1 MSIRR
6 GAGAV
11 ALVAAVAL
19 ATGGTA
25 TAATAATAAATTKAT
40 SATAAAANAATMN
53 AAAVAAASVRPGA
66 AATANAGPGVTHEEN
81 PRVPEGAVWTEA
93 YFPSADRSGVELHAD
108 VLRPVGLSARAKTP
122 VILAVGPYFG
132 HAGQTGP
139 EGWTQT
145 GPSSRFADFT
155 SGTDLFARGYT
166 YVMVDLR
173 GFGGSTGCLD
183 WVGPGEQADVR
194 AAIQWASR
202 QPWSTGK
209 VGMYGKSYDA
219 VTGLVGNNLRLNALK
234 AVVAQEPVWNM
245 YNYLFSNEVPRPN
258 VTGTPNAY
266 NGIAT
271 IAPLPDDSDRYKA
284 NAAYETSHP
293 ECLADNL
300 TNNNNPELN
309 SPYWR
314 ARNLAAAAKG
324 TTTPLFVTQGFIEN
338 NTKPEDME
346 EYLDN
351 HRGVERGWLGQWEHV
366 RGNETNGDGQLL
378 QGRAG
383 FFDEVMRFY
392 DYYLKGIRPAVHDPA
407 YAIED
412 STGVWRA
419 QPTWP
424 LPTSAS
430 TESLPDGQYVDDG
443 AASALAAPQDRQWD
457 MEHYAD
463 PVPLAANKLAAG
475 DTHSNFSWSTP
486 VRSRLRIT
494 ATPSV
499 TFAASAPGNVMV
511 RLWDVAPDG
520 TSVMFDENVALIERA
535 GRVAFDLKS
544 TDWTLETGHQL
555 GVQIGTIGSGSWRD
569 TPSGNTI
576 TVTRARLGFEFQ
588 NPRFDV
594 PTQGDRSPFLD
605 TYLRQYTRTLTGV
618 GPGTFRLGR

>member
-1 MSIRR
+1 MGIRR
-6 GAGAV
+6 R
-11 ALVAAVAL
+11 
-19 ATGGTA
+19 A
-25 TAATAATAAATTKAT
+25 TAAVGALVVVASLAV
-40 SATAAAANAATMN
+40 SGPAAAAAPA
-53 AAAVAAASVRPGA
+53 PG
-66 AATANAGPGVTHEEN
+66 GVTHEEN

-93 YFPSADRSGVELHAD
+93 YFPSADHSGVQLHAD
-108 VLRPVGLSARAKTP
+108 VLRPANLSPAVRTP
-122 VILAVGPYFG
+122 VILAVGPYFA

-139 EGWTQT
+139 EGWAQT

-155 SGTDLFARGYT
+155 SGTGLFARGYT

-194 AAIQWASR
+194 AAIQWVAKQS
-202 QPWSTGK
+202 WSTGK

-219 VTGLVGNNLRLNALK
+219 VTGLVGNNLELPALK

-271 IAPLPDDSDRYKA
+271 MAPLADDTDQYKT
-284 NAAYETSHP
+284 NAAYEVSHP

-300 TNNNNPELN
+300 TNNNNPDLD

-314 ARNLAAAAKG
+314 ARNLAARAKG
-324 TTTPLFVTQGFIEN
+324 TSTPLFITQGFIEN
-338 NTKPEDME
+338 NTKPEDVE
-346 EYLDN
+346 EYLGN
-351 HRGVERGWLGQWEHV
+351 HHGVERGWMGQWEHV
-366 RGNETNGDGQLL
+366 RGNETNAAGQLL

-392 DYYLKGIRPAVHDPA
+392 DHYLKGVRPAVQDPA
-407 YAIED
+407 FAIED
-412 STGVWRA
+412 STAAWRA

-424 LPTSAS
+424 VSSSSSAA
-430 TESLPDGQYVDDG
+430 SLPDGRYVDDG
-443 AASALAAPQDRQWD
+443 APATLAAPAEQQWD
-457 MEHYAD
+457 MEHFTD
-463 PVPLAANKLAAG
+463 PAPPASLRLAPLAAAA
-475 DTHSNFSWSTP
+475 DPNSYFSWSKP
-486 VRSRLRIT
+486 VTSRLRIT
-494 ATPSV
+494 ATPKI
-499 TFAASAPGNVMV
+499 TLTASAPGNVLV

-520 TSVMFDENVALIERA
+520 TGVMFDENVALIEAA
-535 GRVAFDLKS
+535 GRVGFDLKS
-544 TDWTLETGHQL
+544 TDWTLAAGHQL
-555 GVQIGTIGSGSWRD
+555 GVQIGTISSNGWRD

-576 TVTRARLGFEFQ
+576 GVSRARLGLDLQ

-618 GPGTFRLGR
+618 GAGTFTLTPHGGH

>member
-1 MSIRR
+1 MNLRR
-6 GAGAV
+6 RTTAAAGA
-11 ALVAAVAL
+11 LITAAAL
-19 ATGGTA
+19 AVSGTA
-25 TAATAATAAATTKAT
+25 TAATAAPV
-40 SATAAAANAATMN
+40 SAQD
-53 AAAVAAASVRPGA
+53 
-66 AATANAGPGVTHEEN
+66 GVTNAEN
-81 PRVPEGAVWTEA
+81 PRVPVGAVWTEA
-93 YFPSADRSGVELHAD
+93 YFPSADHSGVELHAD
-108 VLRPVGLSARAKTP
+108 VLRPAHLSPRAKTP

-139 EGWTQT
+139 EGWTRT
-145 GPSSRFADFT
+145 GPSNRFADFT
-155 SGTDLFARGYT
+155 TGTDLFARGYT

-194 AAIQWASR
+194 AAIQWAAK

-219 VTGLVGNNLRLNALK
+219 VTGLVGNNLRIGALK

-245 YNYLFSNEVPRPN
+245 YNYLFSNDVPRPN

-271 IAPLPDDSDRYKA
+271 MASLADDSDRYRA
-284 NAAYETSHP
+284 NAAYEQSHP

-300 TNNNNPELN
+300 TNNNNPDLE
-309 SPYWR
+309 SAYWR
-314 ARNLAAAAKG
+314 ARNLAAQAKG
-324 TTTPLFVTQGFIEN
+324 TSTPLFVTQGFIEN

-351 HRGVERGWLGQWEHV
+351 HHGVERGWLGQWEHV
-366 RGNETNGDGQLL
+366 RGNETNGAGQLL

-392 DYYLKGIRPAVHDPA
+392 DRYLKGDKPAVRDPA

-412 STGVWRA
+412 NTGAWRA
-419 QPTWP
+419 QSTWP
-424 LPTSAS
+424 APSSYTVVG
-430 TESLPDGQYVDDG
+430 LPDGQYVDDG
-443 AASALAAPQDRQWD
+443 IASTLAAPAAPGDQQWD
-457 MEHYAD
+457 MEHATD
-463 PVPLAANKLAAG
+463 PAPIAARALAAADA
-475 DTHSNFSWSTP
+475 HSYFSWSTP
-486 VRSRLRIT
+486 TRSRVRIT
-494 ATPSV
+494 GTPRI
-499 TFAASAPGNVMV
+499 TLYAGAPGNVMV

-520 TSVMFDENVALIERA
+520 TSVMFDENVALIEQA

-544 TDWTLETGHQL
+544 TDWTFETGHQL

-576 TVTRARLGFEFQ
+576 EVTRARLSLALQ
-588 NPRFDV
+588 NPASDV

-605 TYLRQYTRTLTGV
+605 TYLRQFTRTLTDV
-618 GPGTFRLGR
+618 GAGTFPLAVRDRH

>member
-1 MSIRR
+1 MNVRR
-6 GAGAV
+6 RTTA
-11 ALVAAVAL
+11 AAVGAL
-19 ATGGTA
+19 ITTAVLTVSGTA
-25 TAATAATAAATTKAT
+25 TAAAAPS
-40 SATAAAANAATMN
+40 SA
-53 AAAVAAASVRPGA
+53 P
-66 AATANAGPGVTHEEN
+66 AGITHEEN

-93 YFPSADRSGVELHAD
+93 YFRSADHSGVELHAD
-108 VLRPVGLSARAKTP
+108 VLRPAHLPARARTP
-122 VILAVGPYFG
+122 VILAVGPYFS

-139 EGWTQT
+139 EGFAQT

-155 SGTDLFARGYT
+155 TGTDLFARGYT

-183 WVGPGEQADVR
+183 WVGPGEQADVQ
-194 AAIQWASR
+194 AAIQWSAS

-219 VTGLVGNNLRLNALK
+219 VTGLVGNNLRLGALK

-271 IAPLPDDSDRYKA
+271 MASLADDTDRYKA
-284 NAAYETSHP
+284 NAAYEVAHP
-293 ECLADNL
+293 ECLSDNL
-300 TNNNNPELN
+300 TNNNNPDLD
-309 SPYWR
+309 SRYWR
-314 ARNLAAAAKG
+314 DRNLAADARG
-324 TTTPLFVTQGFIEN
+324 TSTPLFVTQGFIEN

-351 HRGVERGWLGQWEHV
+351 HHGVERGWLGQWEHV
-366 RGNETNGDGQLL
+366 RGNETNSAGQLL
-378 QGRAG
+378 QGRAA

-392 DYYLKGIRPAVHDPA
+392 DRYLKGVRPSVKDPA
-407 YAIED
+407 YAVED
-412 STGVWRA
+412 NTGAWRA
-419 QPTWP
+419 EPTWP
-424 LPTSAS
+424 PRSSSLEAR
-430 TESLPDGQYVDDG
+430 LPDGQYVDDG
-443 AASALAAPQDRQWD
+443 IASTLAVGSDDQQWD
-457 MEHYAD
+457 MEHYVD
-463 PVPLAANKLAAG
+463 PAPSATRGLAPMVA
-475 DTHSNFSWSTP
+475 DTHSYFSWSTP
-486 VRSRLRIT
+486 VTSRVRIT
-494 ATPSV
+494 ATPRV
-499 TFAASAPGNVMV
+499 TLNAGATGNVMV

-544 TDWTLETGHQL
+544 TDWTFDVGHQL

-576 TVTRARLGFEFQ
+576 DVSRARLSLELQ
-588 NPRFDV
+588 DPRFDV

-618 GPGTFRLGR
+618 GAGTFPLGRH

>member
-1 MSIRR
+1 MSVRR
-6 GAGAV
+6 WTTAAAGA
-11 ALVAAVAL
+11 LMTVAALGVSNP
-19 ATGGTA
+19 A
-25 TAATAATAAATTKAT
+25 TAATPA
-40 SATAAAANAATMN
+40 
-53 AAAVAAASVRPGA
+53 P
-66 AATANAGPGVTHEEN
+66 PGVTHEQN
-81 PRVPEGAVWTEA
+81 PRVPEGAVWTEE
-93 YFPSADRSGVELHAD
+93 YFPSADHSGVELHAD
-108 VLRPVGLSARAKTP
+108 VLRPAGLPPHAKTP
-122 VILAVGPYFG
+122 VILAVGPYFS

-139 EGWTQT
+139 EGWPQT

-155 SGTDLFARGYT
+155 TGTNLFARGYT

-194 AAIQWASR
+194 AAIRWTATQR
-202 QPWSTGK
+202 WSTGK

-219 VTGLVGNNLRLNALK
+219 VTGLVGNNLRVGPLK

-266 NGIAT
+266 NSIAT
-271 IAPLPDDSDRYKA
+271 MPTLPDDTGRYQA
-284 NAAYETSHP
+284 NATYEQAHP

-300 TNNNNPELN
+300 TNNDNPDLD
-309 SPYWR
+309 SSYWR
-314 ARNLAAAAKG
+314 ARDLATRAKG
-324 TTTPLFVTQGFIEN
+324 TNTPLFVTQGFIEN

-346 EYLDN
+346 SYLDN

-366 RGNETNGDGQLL
+366 RGNETNSSGQLL

-392 DYYLKGIRPAVHDPA
+392 DFYLKGIRPAVHDPA

-424 LPTSAS
+424 I
-430 TESLPDGQYVDDG
+430 ESSDTTATLLDGEYVDDG
-443 AASALAAPQDRQWD
+443 AASALAAPSDQQWD
-457 MEHYAD
+457 MEHGAD
-463 PVPLAANKLAAG
+463 PAPPAARGLAPASG
-475 DTHSNFSWSTP
+475 SYFTWSTP
-486 VRSRLRIT
+486 VKSRLRIT
-494 ATPSV
+494 ATPRL
-499 TFAASAPGNVMV
+499 TLRASAPGNVMV
-511 RLWDVAPDG
+511 KLWDVAPDG
-520 TSVMFDENVALIERA
+520 TAVMFDENVALIEKA
-535 GRVAFDLKS
+535 GRVGFDLKS
-544 TDWTLETGHQL
+544 TDWTLEAGHQL

-576 TVTRARLGFEFQ
+576 AVTRARLDLALQ

-618 GPGTFRLGR
+618 GPGTFPLTLHTVAPD

>member
-1 MSIRR
+1 MTVRR
-6 GAGAV
+6 RTVAAAGALITV
-11 ALVAAVAL
+11 AVLAL
-19 ATGGTA
+19 SGTA
-25 TAATAATAAATTKAT
+25 TAATASPAP
-40 SATAAAANAATMN
+40 
-53 AAAVAAASVRPGA
+53 V
-66 AATANAGPGVTHEEN
+66 GVTHDEN
-81 PRVPEGAVWTEA
+81 PRVPEGAVWTEE
-93 YFPSADRSGVELHAD
+93 YFRSADHSGVVLHAD
-108 VLRPVGLSARAKTP
+108 VLRPANLPARAKTP
-122 VILAVGPYFG
+122 VILAVGPYFS

-145 GPSSRFADFT
+145 GPSGRFADFT

-183 WVGPGEQADVR
+183 WVGPGEQADVK
-194 AAIQWASR
+194 AAIQWSAT

-219 VTGLVGNNLRLNALK
+219 VTGLVGNNLRLGALR

-271 IAPLPDDSDRYKA
+271 IPPMADDSARYQA
-284 NAAYETSHP
+284 NAAYEESHP
-293 ECLADNL
+293 ECLSDNL
-300 TNNNNPELN
+300 TNNNNPDLA

-314 ARNLAAAAKG
+314 ARNLAAKAKA
-324 TTTPLFVTQGFIEN
+324 TSTPLFVTQGFIEN

-346 EYLDN
+346 EYFDN
-351 HRGVERGWLGQWEHV
+351 HAGVERGWLGQWEHV
-366 RGNETNGDGQLL
+366 RGNERNAQGQLL

-392 DYYLKGIRPAVHDPA
+392 DRYLKGEKPAVKDPA
-407 YAIED
+407 FAIED
-412 STGVWRA
+412 NTAAWRA

-424 LPTSAS
+424 KPSSYTVAA
-430 TESLPDGQYVDDG
+430 LPDGQYVDDG
-443 AASALAAPQDRQWD
+443 AASALAAPAGQKWD
-457 MEHYAD
+457 MEHAAD
-463 PVPLAANKLAAG
+463 PAPPAARGLASAAG
-475 DTHSNFSWSTP
+475 YFGWSTP
-486 VRSRLRIT
+486 VTSRVRIT
-494 ATPSV
+494 ATPSI
-499 TFAASAPGNVMV
+499 TLNASAAGNVMV
-511 RLWDVAPDG
+511 RLWDVAPG
-520 TSVMFDENVALIERA
+520 GSAVMFDENVALIKRA

-544 TDWTLETGHQL
+544 TDWTFEEGHQL
-555 GVQIGTIGSGSWRD
+555 GVQIGTIGSGSWLD

-576 TVTRARLGFEFQ
+576 AVSRAKLSLALQ
-588 NPRFDV
+588 NPRADV

-618 GPGTFRLGR
+618 GAGTFPLSLRNQH